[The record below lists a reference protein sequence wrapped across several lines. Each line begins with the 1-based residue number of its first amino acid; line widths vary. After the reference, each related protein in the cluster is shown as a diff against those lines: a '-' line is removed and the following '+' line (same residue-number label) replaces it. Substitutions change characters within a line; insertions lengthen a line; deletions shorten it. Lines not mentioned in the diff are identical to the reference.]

1 MNSQEIKKSIQR
13 HLNAKCS
20 IHGEKIME
28 ICPVNDCS
36 NRLLCRLCKKE
47 HSKDH
52 LPFTYYLKEIFEDGL
67 GVFSGLKTINENNEK
82 IHLWLRNEITFQIDQ
97 IRVKIE
103 QELKALEERIYS
115 ELKEK
120 ITLTKNALDLQENF
134 IKFLASEDGKSGI
147 ETDNFITSYH
157 KYVNEIESKSL
168 GDSTKALYPKVTA
181 KKDII
186 ESIGDSFHKI
196 LEQFTNFCDLEMIP
210 KPPEKP
216 YLRSAINQKYY
227 NQMKEELN
235 KEIEA
240 FKQEFI
246 RKHKEE
252 MMVEMNQQI
261 ELMKEQVGKTERMYR
276 DKLEIT
282 TQELIELKK
291 LWETQEEY
299 SERKLMEIKKQYEAL
314 LKNLQDYYEERLQQ
328 AESRESVQEHEE
340 VSEFERK
347 IKQLQAENDILIAKL
362 ASSNKKNKSTAMST
376 TYGDD
381 DDDDDDDDD
390 NEY

>member
-1 MNSQEIKKSIQR
+1 
-13 HLNAKCS
+13 
-20 IHGEKIME
+20 
-28 ICPVNDCS
+28 
-36 NRLLCRLCKKE
+36 
-47 HSKDH
+47 
-52 LPFTYYLKEIFEDGL
+52 
-67 GVFSGLKTINENNEK
+67 
-82 IHLWLRNEITFQIDQ
+82 
-97 IRVKIE
+97 
-103 QELKALEERIYS
+103 
-115 ELKEK
+115 
-120 ITLTKNALDLQENF
+120 
-134 IKFLASEDGKSGI
+134 
-147 ETDNFITSYH
+147 
-157 KYVNEIESKSL
+157 
-168 GDSTKALYPKVTA
+168 
-181 KKDII
+181 
-186 ESIGDSFHKI
+186 
-196 LEQFTNFCDLEMIP
+196 
-210 KPPEKP
+210 
-216 YLRSAINQKYY
+216 
-227 NQMKEELN
+227 
-235 KEIEA
+235 
-240 FKQEFI
+240 
-246 RKHKEE
+246 